1 MLHGRKLE
9 VAWLFFCSVYVSTR
23 SVIFA
28 ILISKCLHQ
37 CLLSIFGQ
45 LGRNLWKLGTNET
58 CLVKQYKRLRKASL
72 FCNSCLEKKL
82 NINLRCIFL
91 LICFFSWVDPDEFT
105 WMPNFFVLMVL
116 MFVWL
121 IYVFFFSSFFGRE
134 RGCLFCFVLKHM
146 VTKVLDDVLAL
157 LGWSQLKFY
166 HWNQWT
172 SESGQN
178 RGSTYLTFT
187 CPCLSTSGSC
197 ACFDCYNQD
206 ILFKCLNILSK
217 LSVQIW
223 KYQR

>member
-91 LICFFSWVDPDEFT
+91 LICFFSWVDPDKFT

-121 IYVFFFSSFFGRE
+121 IYVFFFSSFFWEGE
-134 RGCLFCFVLKHM
+134 GLLVLFCLKAHGY
-146 VTKVLDDVLAL
+146 KSAWWC
-157 LGWSQLKFY
+157 LGPAWLK
-166 HWNQWT
+166 
-172 SESGQN
+172 SVE
-178 RGSTYLTFT
+178 
-187 CPCLSTSGSC
+187 
-197 ACFDCYNQD
+197 
-206 ILFKCLNILSK
+206 ILSLK
-217 LSVQIW
+217 SVDIRVRSE
-223 KYQR
+223 QRKHIFDFHVSVFEYKW